1 MKRRLEIIRSPHAGY
16 CFGVKRAM
24 RLIEQGNVVPDGLI
38 YTLGDI
44 IHNPPEV
51 ERLKEKGIKPVSS
64 LDEVPRGAT
73 LVLRAHG
80 VHPDLIREA
89 ERRGIRVLDATCP
102 FVQRSQ
108 HFVKQF
114 VEESRQAIIIGDRGH
129 PEVKSIA
136 GHAGD
141 HVIIVKTVAEAE
153 GLEPIERAGVVI
165 QTTFSRKEADRIID
179 VIERKVA
186 DIRVHDTICQATEAR
201 LEATLALAK
210 RVDLMLV
217 VGGRN
222 SSNTNVL
229 YQTCVDAGVPAKFV
243 ETAADIDPGWF
254 EGVTRVGLTTGTS
267 TPDWI
272 IDEVTARVE
281 DISCGPVE

>member
-1 MKRRLEIIRSPHAGY
+1 
-16 CFGVKRAM
+16 M
-24 RLIEQGNVVPDGLI
+24 RLIERGTELPGGLI

-51 ERLKEKGIKPVSS
+51 ARLKAKGIRPVAS
-64 LDEVPRGAT
+64 LDEVPPGAT

-89 ERRGIRVLDATCP
+89 QRRGIRVLDATCP

-114 VEESRQAIIIGDRGH
+114 VEGARRAIIIGDREH

-141 HVIIVKTVAEAE
+141 DLIIVKTKAEAE
-153 GLEPIERAGVVI
+153 ALEPLERAGVVI
-165 QTTFSRKEADRIID
+165 QTTFSREEADRIIEVLEKKVTD
-179 VIERKVA
+179 V
-186 DIRVHDTICQATEAR
+186 RVHDTICQATEAR
-201 LEATLALAK
+201 RDATLALAK
-210 RVDLMLV
+210 RVDIMLV

-222 SSNTNVL
+222 SSNTNGL
-229 YQTCVDAGVPAKFV
+229 YQMCVDAGVPAKFV
-243 ETAADIDPGWF
+243 ETAAEIDSAWF
-254 EGVTRVGLTTGTS
+254 AGVERVGLTTGTS

-272 IDEVTARVE
+272 IDEIIARLE
-281 DISCGPVE
+281 DISCEPTE